1 MVLYFHE
8 ISYIFSI
15 YLPYNNI
22 IGDGVIQL
30 KDLRAVLAA
39 CSEENGM
46 KFSNEQLDQLASAL
60 FEDAENCDIDGEEC
74 HHQESGIGF
83 EKLKAQMAKQP
94 GLLDNLSTRLY
105 NIVKM

>member
-1 MVLYFHE
+1 M
-8 ISYIFSI
+8 
-15 YLPYNNI
+15 
-22 IGDGVIQL
+22 IQR

-60 FEDAENCDIDGEEC
+60 YEDAEKCDVEGEDYC
-74 HHQESGIGF
+74 YQESGIGF

-105 NIVKM
+105 NKKTYTVVKNVLE